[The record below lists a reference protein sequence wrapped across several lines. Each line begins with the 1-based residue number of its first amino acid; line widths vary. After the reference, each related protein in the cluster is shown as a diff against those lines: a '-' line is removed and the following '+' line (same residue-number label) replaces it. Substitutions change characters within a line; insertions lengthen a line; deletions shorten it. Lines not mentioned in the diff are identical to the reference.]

1 MNIYGIKDLV
11 EEEFTTLIMAKNDK
25 DCIRKSVIAFGN
37 VVPFR
42 DMEVYQIA
50 ELKKE
55 TGMILAVELRKIPWE
70 LYTLPEN
77 EEEAVKPLG
86 KDGKV
91 NE

>member
-25 DCIRKSVIAFGN
+25 DCIRKAVIAFGN
-37 VVPFR
+37 VIPFK

-50 ELKKE
+50 ELNKE
-55 TGMILAVELRKIPWE
+55 SGFMLATELRKVGWE
-70 LYTLPEN
+70 MYTLPEN

-86 KDGKV
+86 ENGKV
-91 NE
+91 KE